1 MDINDIIITEE
12 DLKNFKVDL
21 FKYVPLFTRKD
32 TFFKMI
38 YNSQQTELEKIKFLI
53 DDFIKQKN
61 IYTATWSLDLWE
73 EEWGIPINK
82 EDSYEIRRARVLAK
96 MRGQG
101 TSTPRMLERVAHSFL
116 HIDDTVKC
124 EPHNEEYY
132 YWLYL
137 NSEYG
142 FPNDISTDVSNA
154 IWQINPCH
162 LEPKFRFRAI
172 TKSNI
177 KVVSYGCIGETI
189 RTYPWTVDKIETNT
203 NIVLDATGFKG
214 LEKITNYPNE
224 EVKVDKITYIIDENG
239 NTIVD
244 EKNNDVIE

>member
-1 MDINDIIITEE
+1 
-12 DLKNFKVDL
+12 
-21 FKYVPLFTRKD
+21 
-32 TFFKMI
+32 MI
-38 YNSQQTELEKIKFLI
+38 YNAQQTELEKIKFLI

-116 HIDDTVKC
+116 HADDTVKC

-137 NSEYG
+137 NSEHG

-172 TKSNI
+172 TKTNMR
-177 KVVSYGCIGETI
+177 VVSYGITGEEI
-189 RTYPWTVDKIETNT
+189 RVYPV
-203 NIVLDATGFKG
+203 
-214 LEKITNYPNE
+214 
-224 EVKVDKITYIIDENG
+224 IIDDIVSEEDLNNLTVQNYG
-239 NTIVD
+239 NKAKMD
-244 EKNNDVIE
+244 

>member
-1 MDINDIIITEE
+1 MDVNDIIITEE

-38 YNSQQTELEKIKFLI
+38 YNAQQIELEKIKFLI

-73 EEWGIPINK
+73 EEWGVPINK

-96 MRGQG
+96 MRGKG

-137 NSEYG
+137 NSEHG

-172 TKSNI
+172 TKTNMR
-177 KVVSYGCIGETI
+177 VVSYGITGEEI
-189 RTYPWTVDKIETNT
+189 RVYPVIIDDIVSKSEIPIKFSQDKS
-203 NIVLDATGFKG
+203 V
-214 LEKITNYPNE
+214 EKISVYPINSGISCVLVTE
-224 EVKVDKITYIIDENG
+224 DDKEII
-239 NTIVD
+239 I
-244 EKNNDVIE
+244 

>member
-38 YNSQQTELEKIKFLI
+38 YNAQQTELEKIKFLI

-137 NSEYG
+137 NSEHG

-172 TKSNI
+172 TKTNMR
-177 KVVSYGCIGETI
+177 VVSYGITGEEI
-189 RTYPWTVDKIETNT
+189 RVYPVIIDDIVSKAEIPIKFSQDKS
-203 NIVLDATGFKG
+203 V
-214 LEKITNYPNE
+214 EKISVYPIDSGINGVLVTE
-224 EVKVDKITYIIDENG
+224 DDNNIKIN
-239 NTIVD
+239 
-244 EKNNDVIE
+244 K